1 MGGGAGS
8 VVGGIPIFIWKTPF
22 FELFSSFFK
31 KQHHSYIIHQELT
44 K

>member
-1 MGGGAGS
+1 MGGGEGS

-22 FELFSSFFK
+22 FRAFLIFFL